1 MPWHF
6 HAAATAM
13 TVLAVASAVIAFPQ
27 RGRARDVK
35 RYGLLLSG
43 VCAFLATLILV
54 GHPVLRD
61 LLQLQIWTV
70 AAIGLAAGALR
81 GATMHM
87 TPDQLLGIVR
97 LRHGSDGFW
106 VAALLALFA
115 VVQYAAEL

>member
-1 MPWHF
+1 
-6 HAAATAM
+6 
-13 TVLAVASAVIAFPQ
+13 
-27 RGRARDVK
+27 
-35 RYGLLLSG
+35 
-43 VCAFLATLILV
+43 
-54 GHPVLRD
+54 VLRD

-106 VAALLALFA
+106 VAALLAVFA
-115 VVQYAAEL
+115 VVQYAAELWLDAENPHEATSEFAMILTSGFLLARAVFAWKRAGSLPHFDLRD